1 MISILWIKICF
12 TQKSSVFLRL
22 CIFSYIDLRLILK
35 SVLKPHIFKSE
46 SVYKRLIK
54 PLCRADS
61 LVSCGWK
68 DDSCKKYVLSQISGF
83 VRTMPQAP
91 STRIPI
97 FLNPQL
103 FLCGYGFRPHV
114 SGESGRKICEFLNPH
129 SRVEI
134 FEYAMN
140 PESCG
145 R

>member
-1 MISILWIKICF
+1 MKIICF
-12 TQKSSVFLRL
+12 IQKSSVFLRL
-22 CIFSYIDLRLILK
+22 CIFSYIYLRLILK

-46 SVYKRLIK
+46 SVYTRLKK

-114 SGESGRKICEFLNPH
+114 SGESGRKICEFFNPH

-134 FEYAMN
+134 FEYVMN

>member
-1 MISILWIKICF
+1 MKIICF
-12 TQKSSVFLRL
+12 TQKSSVFFRL
-22 CIFSYIDLRLILK
+22 CIFSYIDFRLILK
-35 SVLKPHIFKSE
+35 SFLKPHILKSG
-46 SVYKRLIK
+46 SVYTRLKK

-68 DDSCKKYVLSQISGF
+68 DHSCKKYVLSQISGF
-83 VRTMPQAP
+83 LRTMPQAP
-91 STRIPI
+91 STRILI

-114 SGESGRKICEFLNPH
+114 SGESGRRICKNFFNPH

>member
-1 MISILWIKICF
+1 M
-12 TQKSSVFLRL
+12 SSVFLRL
-22 CIFSYIDLRLILK
+22 CIFSYVDLRLILK
-35 SVLKPHIFKSE
+35 SVLKPHILKSE
-46 SVYKRLIK
+46 SLYTRLKK

-61 LVSCGWK
+61 LVSCGWR

-103 FLCGYGFRPHV
+103 FLCGYAFRPHV
-114 SGESGRKICEFLNPH
+114 SGESGRRICKFFNPH

-140 PESCG
+140 PESYG